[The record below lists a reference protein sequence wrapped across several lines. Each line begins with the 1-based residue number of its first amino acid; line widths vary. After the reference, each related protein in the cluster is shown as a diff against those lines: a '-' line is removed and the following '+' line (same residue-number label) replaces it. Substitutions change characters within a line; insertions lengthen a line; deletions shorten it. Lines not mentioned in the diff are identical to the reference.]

1 MGGKITRT
9 RGPKIGR
16 EDGVIAA
23 QKGEFVIKKS
33 SVRKY
38 GSAKLAEVNAGR
50 AKVTVPGKGRS
61 R

>member
-9 RGPKIGR
+9 TGPKIGR

-23 QKGEFVIKKS
+23 QKGEYVIKKA

-38 GSAKLAEVNAGR
+38 GPAKMAAVNSGR
-50 AKVTVPGKGRS
+50 AKVTVPGKART
-61 R
+61 